1 TGAAPGGDQLRLVL
15 SAAKGEVYLHERVPL
30 RLELWVGNVRVS
42 NLQYPAIPGDA
53 VAIEKLPQ
61 EPAQRRE
68 GGFQVLVFT
77 PSLTPPRAGTLT
89 VGPATM
95 NLNLVTRSRSRD
107 PFFGF
112 FAETQQPVELRS
124 DSATLVVLPL
134 PDADRPP
141 DFGGAVGRYEMET
154 KAAPLALGVGDPVTV
169 TTTIRGNGDLASMA
183 PPSIAA
189 TDTPPV
195 YPVQPPGQPAPG
207 ERTFEQVVIPLR
219 AGTVAPPEMRFSYF
233 DPDARAYRTISQP
246 PVSLSVHPAAGQAT
260 SSQIVGAAGPRP
272 APEKL

>member
-1 TGAAPGGDQLRLVL
+1 AHPGPAVAAARGGL
-15 SAAKGEVYLHERVPL
+15 SLHGRVPL

-77 PSLTPPRAGTLT
+77 TSLTPLRAGTLT

-124 DSATLVVLPL
+124 DSATLLVLPL
-134 PDADRPP
+134 P
-141 DFGGAVGRYEMET
+141 
-154 KAAPLALGVGDPVTV
+154 
-169 TTTIRGNGDLASMA
+169 
-183 PPSIAA
+183 
-189 TDTPPV
+189 
-195 YPVQPPGQPAPG
+195 
-207 ERTFEQVVIPLR
+207 
-219 AGTVAPPEMRFSYF
+219 
-233 DPDARAYRTISQP
+233 
-246 PVSLSVHPAAGQAT
+246 H
-260 SSQIVGAAGPRP
+260 
-272 APEKL
+272 